1 MASNAHC
8 TPNRLINETSPYLLE
23 HAHNP
28 VDWYPWGHEAL
39 SKAQAE
45 NKPLIISIGY
55 AACHWCHVMEHQSF
69 SNIDVANFMNA
80 HFVCIKVDREERP
93 DVDKIYMDAV
103 QLLTGS
109 GGWPLNAIAL
119 PNGQPFYG
127 GTYFPKTQWLQLLQQ
142 IADIWVTRPADISE
156 QAAKLTN
163 YIQQSDLAAYTND
176 ERHELANLYNRQL
189 IPSWA
194 ALVDT
199 TKGGFNGAP
208 KFVLPVAWEFL
219 LQHYAF
225 HQSHWAIRAVT
236 STLDNVYRGGINDHL
251 AGGFARYSVDAQWHV
266 PHFEKMLYD
275 NGQMLSLYAH
285 AYQTT
290 QKQLYADAIKQ
301 TANFLKAE
309 LTAPNNCF
317 FASVNADS
325 EGEEGKFYV
334 WTMTELKHV
343 LPPHLLSI
351 AVLRYNLSVEG
362 NWEHGLNILDI
373 AMEID
378 DIAAKQGIDKEQVED
393 ILQHANQLLW
403 QKREKRIKPSI
414 DDKILTSWNALSI
427 KGLTDA
433 YLTLGDGQLL
443 QMALQCAETIVEKA
457 TGTDGHLYHNI
468 KNNQPSIDGF
478 LEDYAFLALAYIQ
491 LYHATLDIKWLH
503 RSQSLVEYA
512 LTHFESD
519 QSALLYFTPAHTP
532 LLVARKTETT
542 DNVTPSSNAV
552 MAEALLKLGAYY
564 RRDDYTAKALSMVMT
579 VAGQTTSGGPY
590 YGHWNRVMGMLVH
603 GLTEITITG
612 NQRLQ
617 TAIDLQRHYLPSAI
631 VVDGH
636 QTQLPIA
643 EKTNHT
649 NNLLIHVCNNGTCHL
664 PVTTVDEALLQMSSK
679 PEPLN

>member
-1 MASNAHC
+1 MSIHHHS
-8 TPNRLINETSPYLLE
+8 NRLINETSPYLLE

-28 VDWYPWGHEAL
+28 VDWYPWGQEAL
-39 SKAQAE
+39 NKAKAE

-69 SNIDVANFMNA
+69 SNVDVANFMNA

-142 IADIWVTRPADISE
+142 IADIWVTRPNDIAE

-163 YIQQSDLAAYTND
+163 YIQQSDLAAYNND
-176 ERHELANLYNRQL
+176 EKHELANLYNRQL
-189 IPSWA
+189 IPTWA

-219 LQHYAF
+219 LQYYAY
-225 HQSHWAIRAVT
+225 HQSPWALRAVT
-236 STLDNVYRGGINDHL
+236 STLDNIYRGGINDHL
-251 AGGFARYSVDAQWHV
+251 AGGFARYSVDADWHV

-275 NGQMLSLYAH
+275 NGQLLSLYAH
-285 AYQTT
+285 AYQTNK
-290 QKQLYADAIKQ
+290 KQLYADAIQQ
-301 TANFLKAE
+301 TANFLKTE

-317 FASVNADS
+317 YASVNADS

-334 WTMTELKHV
+334 WTMAELKDV
-343 LPPHLLSI
+343 LPPHLLSL
-351 AVLRYNLSVEG
+351 AKLRYNLLIDG

-373 AMEID
+373 AMEVD
-378 DIAAKQGIDKEQVED
+378 DIAKKTEHGTTEVEE
-393 ILQHANQLLW
+393 ILQRINQMLW
-403 QKREKRIKPSI
+403 QQREKRIKPTI
-414 DDKILTSWNALSI
+414 DDKILTSWNALAI
-427 KGLTDA
+427 KGLADA
-433 YLTLGDGQLL
+433 YLTLGDGHLL
-443 QMALQCAETIVEKA
+443 QMALQCAESIVEKA
-457 TGTDGHLYHNI
+457 TITDGHLFHNI
-468 KNNQPSIDGF
+468 KNNQPTIDGF

-491 LYHATLDIKWLH
+491 LYQATFDTQWLQ
-503 RSQSLVEYA
+503 RSKLLAEYA
-512 LTHFESD
+512 MQSFESD
-519 QSALLYFTPAHTP
+519 KSALLYFTQADTP

-552 MAEALLKLGAYY
+552 MAEVLLKLGAYY
-564 RRDDYTAKALSMVMT
+564 RRDDYTEKALSMVMT
-579 VAGQTTSGGPY
+579 IAGQTTSGGPY
-590 YGHWNRVMGMLVH
+590 YGHWNRVMGMIAH

-612 NQRLQ
+612 NNALATAVELQ
-617 TAIDLQRHYLPSAI
+617 QHYLPSAI
-631 VVDGH
+631 VVSGH
-636 QTQLPIA
+636 HHQLPIA
-643 EKTNHT
+643 EKTKPT
-649 NNLLIHVCNNGTCHL
+649 DTLLIHVCKNGTCHL
-664 PVTTVDEALLQMSSK
+664 PVTTLHEALK
-679 PEPLN
+679 TLNNELEN